1 MKNLLK
7 LPVLLL
13 AVMLVASCGD
23 SKKEDADGKKG
34 GSNDSAMTSVQMAE
48 ADGKEIGELMC
59 EAQKLMASGDM
70 DKLEELGKR
79 GQELEDQMKEKW
91 GPDGNASD
99 EDRNAFEKAMKAAME
114 GCM

>member
-1 MKNLLK
+1 
-7 LPVLLL
+7 
-13 AVMLVASCGD
+13 
-23 SKKEDADGKKG
+23 
-34 GSNDSAMTSVQMAE
+34 
-48 ADGKEIGELMC
+48 MC